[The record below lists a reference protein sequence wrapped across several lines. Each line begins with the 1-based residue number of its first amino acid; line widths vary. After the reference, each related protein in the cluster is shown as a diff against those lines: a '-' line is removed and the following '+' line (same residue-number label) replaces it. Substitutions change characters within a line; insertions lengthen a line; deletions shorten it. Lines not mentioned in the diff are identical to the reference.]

1 MTERDDGPQELLTK
15 LAHMERRIAE
25 LEKAEAEGQKARQEL
40 KKSKRAFEA
49 FLNAT
54 TELALL
60 VDTEGLILAIN
71 GPFAERFG
79 RPIDELLDKGCFD
92 SMAPEFAAHRRKCL
106 DQVIRSGKPLRFR
119 DEREARILDHNL
131 YPVSSPEGKVE
142 AIAVFARDITEQERT
157 GRALRVEKQ
166 KFETL
171 FEQAPLGL
179 LVIGGDTTF
188 QYINP
193 RFHELFGYSTEE
205 IRSGR
210 QWFEL
215 AYPDPEYRQGVISAW
230 KEYAKVPKSPELR
243 TRAFTVTCKDRT
255 RKIIQFKSV
264 PLDSD
269 QHLLTCEDITEFR
282 QTEEALRHSEQ
293 MLKNILSASPMA
305 ISYVQGAK
313 LRWTNQAM
321 VHMFR
326 YEHEDEYLGE
336 YAKNFYASDD
346 EYDRIRSIF
355 IQGVG
360 EGKPVET
367 EALFRRK
374 DGTVFY
380 GHLRIS
386 PLDHSDPAGGI
397 ISTIA
402 DISEKKEAERRLL
415 ESEERYREL
424 YEESKKREELYS
436 TLLNSSA
443 DAVVV
448 YDMEGRTRYVNDSF
462 TRIFGWTMEELKNR
476 QIPYLPDSERQRTM
490 EIIGE
495 ILRDGVFWS
504 GFESRRYTKD
514 GRVLDVRLSASR
526 YHDHEGNPSGM
537 LVTLGDITEQK
548 RLEEKL
554 RQAAKMEA
562 IGRLAGGVAHDF
574 NNLLTAIIGYSEMLL
589 HEIPQNAKY
598 RHKVLQI
605 SNAAERTS
613 DLTRQLLAFS
623 RKQILDVTVVNLNTV
638 IGDLENLLR
647 RLIGEDVELV
657 TCFDYS
663 LGCTKADRSQIEQ
676 ILVNLVVNARDAMPK
691 GGTLTIETAN
701 AELADEY
708 VRKYPDVTTGPYVLF
723 AVSDTGHGM
732 EANVLSRIFDPF
744 FTTKEKGLGTGLGLS
759 TVYGIVKQHQGH
771 VAVYSEPGRGTTF
784 KVYLPRVDEIFTQQS
799 QAPTAHALPRGNEVI
814 LLVEDEEIV
823 RKLACDVLEMLGYR
837 PLAASDP
844 DEAIAACLKHE
855 GPIHLMLTDVVLPRM
870 DGRSLYNLLSSTKPD
885 MKVLYMSGYAEN
897 AVVHHGVLDRG
908 VHFLQKP
915 FNTDSLALK
924 VRAVL
929 DEA

>member
-1 MTERDDGPQELLTK
+1 
-15 LAHMERRIAE
+15 
-25 LEKAEAEGQKARQEL
+25 
-40 KKSKRAFEA
+40 
-49 FLNAT
+49 
-54 TELALL
+54 
-60 VDTEGLILAIN
+60 
-71 GPFAERFG
+71 
-79 RPIDELLDKGCFD
+79 
-92 SMAPEFAAHRRKCL
+92 
-106 DQVIRSGKPLRFR
+106 
-119 DEREARILDHNL
+119 
-131 YPVSSPEGKVE
+131 
-142 AIAVFARDITEQERT
+142 
-157 GRALRVEKQ
+157 
-166 KFETL
+166 
-171 FEQAPLGL
+171 
-179 LVIGGDTTF
+179 
-188 QYINP
+188 
-193 RFHELFGYSTEE
+193 
-205 IRSGR
+205 
-210 QWFEL
+210 
-215 AYPDPEYRQGVISAW
+215 
-230 KEYAKVPKSPELR
+230 
-243 TRAFTVTCKDRT
+243 
-255 RKIIQFKSV
+255 
-264 PLDSD
+264 
-269 QHLLTCEDITEFR
+269 
-282 QTEEALRHSEQ
+282 

-321 VHMFR
+321 VQMFR
-326 YEHEDEYLGE
+326 YEHEGEYLGK
-336 YAKNFYASDD
+336 YAQHFYASHD
-346 EYDRIRSIF
+346 EYNRIRAIF
-355 IQGVG
+355 IQRVG

-386 PLDHSDPAGGI
+386 PLDHSNPAAGI

-462 TRIFGWTMEELKNR
+462 TRIFGWTMEEVKNR
-476 QIPYLPDSERQRTM
+476 HIPYLPDSERQRAM
-490 EIIGE
+490 EIIEE
-495 ILRDGVFWS
+495 IIRDGIFWS
-504 GFESRRYTKD
+504 GFESKRYTKD

-537 LVTLGDITEQK
+537 LVTLADITEQK

-574 NNLLTAIIGYSEMLL
+574 NNLLTAIIGYAEMLL

-605 SNAAERTS
+605 SNAAERTA

-657 TCFDYS
+657 TSCDFS

-701 AELADEY
+701 AELGDEY
-708 VRKYPDVTTGPYVLF
+708 VRKYPDVTPGPYVLF

-784 KVYLPRVDEIFTQQS
+784 KVYLPRADELSTQQS
-799 QAPTAHALPRGNEVI
+799 QAPDAHTLPRGNEVI

-823 RKLACDVLEMLGYR
+823 RKLACDVLEMLGYC
-837 PLAASDP
+837 PLEASNP

-870 DGRSLYNLLSSTKPD
+870 DGRSLYNLLSSTKPE
-885 MKVLYMSGYAEN
+885 MKVLYMSGYTEN
-897 AVVHHGVLDRG
+897 AVVDHGVLDRG

-924 VRAVL
+924 VREVL
-929 DEA
+929 DEG